1 MKKGITLFFLLFD
14 LIFCYSFGW
23 SNKIVSSLIVAFG
36 SGLKVN
42 EVLVQ
47 STIVQA
53 YSIRN
58 IWRRFSF

>member
-1 MKKGITLFFLLFD
+1 MKKEITLFFLLFD
-14 LIFCYSFGW
+14 LIPCYSIGCR
-23 SNKIVSSLIVAFG
+23 NKILNSLIVAFG

-47 STIVQA
+47 STIVQP
-53 YSIRN
+53 YPIRK